1 MKVEGEI
8 ITQRAAIRP
17 YCTRPNL
24 ISIHGVYGSNSR
36 SERVWLSLSLSL
48 SVYLAVKNVTGSTA
62 NIVCLLRGEMC
73 REWSRAGIF
82 LFHSSFSLF
91 SAPLDVERN
100 ANAR

>member
-36 SERVWLSLSLSL
+36 SERVWLSLSLSQRL
-48 SVYLAVKNVTGSTA
+48 SRCEECHGFDREHCLSPEGRNVS
-62 NIVCLLRGEMC
+62 
-73 REWSRAGIF
+73 
-82 LFHSSFSLF
+82 
-91 SAPLDVERN
+91 
-100 ANAR
+100 

>member
-24 ISIHGVYGSNSR
+24 ISIHGVYGRTS
-36 SERVWLSLSLSL
+36 LALSLSL